1 MELQKKII
9 MNRSKSKFLSSKSL
23 LLEILMLEKQP
34 SSINISAQNTVEP
47 TLQQL
52 VYKINT

>member
-23 LLEILMLEKQP
+23 LLAIPMLEKQP

-52 VYKINT
+52 VSKINT